1 MTERWQ
7 LAPERLILQFSGL
20 RNALFYKFGEFWNA
34 LFYKFCG
41 PGSVLSG
48 VG

>member
-7 LAPERLILQFSGL
+7 LAPKTPYFTVFGLAECLILQVW
-20 RNALFYKFGEFWNA
+20 EFWNA

-41 PGSVLSG
+41 VGSVLFG

>member
-7 LAPERLILQFSGL
+7 LAAKRLILQFPGL
-20 RNALFYKFGEFWNA
+20 QNALFYKFGEFWNA

-41 PGSVLSG
+41 PGSMLSG